1 MDVHE
6 GLQHRESIIESCVVR
21 ARQHHTLQ
29 RVPIFTTALC
39 RVRQGQKLLQWDER
53 EMRAGPQHLL
63 FLPAGREVG
72 VTNFPGAQ
80 GDYIAD
86 VVSFP
91 VAVLRNFI
99 ARYGAQLTR
108 DTSGGVST
116 DLCIHLDKQTRQ
128 AWDQLLIVLNTGAP
142 AALCTHYGE
151 AVLLCLCLAGQAGPL
166 LMDRSDPLSE
176 RVQRLIGSNLS
187 RGWTVAIVAQQLN
200 LGESTLR
207 RQLANEEASFRSI
220 LENVRLAA
228 ALQWLQTSKK
238 AIGEI
243 SSACGYASASR
254 FAVRFKSH
262 YGLSPRSLRAAM

>member
-6 GLQHRESIIESCVVR
+6 GLRHRESIIESCVIR

-29 RVPIFTTALC
+29 RVPIFMTALC
-39 RVRQGQKLLQWDER
+39 RVRQGQKLMQWDER
-53 EMRAGPQHLL
+53 EMRAGPQHLIL
-63 FLPAGREVG
+63 LPAGREVG

-86 VVSFP
+86 VVAFP
-91 VAVLRNFI
+91 VVVLRNFV
-99 ARYGAQLTR
+99 ARYGAQFTR
-108 DTSGGVST
+108 VTSGSVST
-116 DLCIHLDKQTRQ
+116 DLCVRLDKQTRQ
-128 AWDQLLIVLNTGAP
+128 AWDQLLIALSTDAP

-166 LMDRSDPLSE
+166 LMDRNDPLSE
-176 RVQRLIGSNLS
+176 RMQRLIGSNLS
-187 RGWTVAIVAQQLN
+187 RDWTVASVAQQLN

-207 RQLANEEASFRSI
+207 RQLANEDTSFRSI
-220 LENVRLAA
+220 LEDVRLAA
-228 ALQWLQTSKK
+228 ALQQLQTSRDS
-238 AIGEI
+238 IGEI
-243 SSACGYASASR
+243 SIACGYASASR

>member
-6 GLQHRESIIESCVVR
+6 GLRHRESIIESCVIR

-29 RVPIFTTALC
+29 RVPIFMTALC
-39 RVRQGQKLLQWDER
+39 RVRQGQKLMQWDER
-53 EMRAGPQHLL
+53 EMRAGPQHLIL
-63 FLPAGREVG
+63 LPAGRELG

-91 VAVLRNFI
+91 VTVLRNFV
-99 ARYGAQLTR
+99 ARYGAQFKG
-108 DTSGGVST
+108 SMHA
-116 DLCIHLDKQTRQ
+116 DLCVRLDKQTRQ
-128 AWDQLLIVLNTGAP
+128 AWDQLLTALSTGAP

-151 AVLLCLCLAGQAGPL
+151 AVLLCLCLAGPAGPL
-166 LMDRSDPLSE
+166 LMDRNDPLSE

-187 RGWTVAIVAQQLN
+187 RDWTVATVAQQLN

-207 RQLANEEASFRSI
+207 RQLANEDASFRAI
-220 LENVRLAA
+220 LENVRLGA
-228 ALQWLQTSKK
+228 ALQQLQTSRDS
-238 AIGEI
+238 IGEI